1 MTSVCESLPVP
12 LAEENLRQRGVALLL
27 EHLIFCVFNLFFFIL
42 RTLSVMEGHFKSFS
56 VAEMFAVGVR
66 KVSREPQILDPWFLL
81 EVVVVFR

>member
-1 MTSVCESLPVP
+1 MCESLPVA

-56 VAEMFAVGVR
+56 VAASLAVGVR
-66 KVSREPQILDPWFLL
+66 KDSREPRILEPRFLL